1 MPPTLPPDIF
11 AIIFGRLEARDVL
24 NVRLACKGFHQLSK
38 LRTIW
43 DSLLQRD
50 VVQLDIPIPGLHGR
64 ALDSLSAEELEHA
77 FHTALKL
84 RRNWV
89 ADSPVIRRAVLVI
102 GVPNS
107 RIIALSLL
115 PDESSRRLVS
125 LSSLYGQ
132 QGVVVICCWDISSP
146 NPICIARREVRQFG
160 RMAVNWVASCHGKI
174 AVVVGSKLEIL
185 SLASGTSSPSQAF
198 VTSASIE
205 VDHDIQGVDGFHGS
219 LVLTRDRLRLYLW
232 DINNPAAKIILTN
245 DATQPSQFLD
255 CVLAEQFILVLKAG
269 AMELYALPPSIP
281 AGPAPLELG
290 PVVTHSWQW
299 RVDDAAMS
307 VRHGPRTHNGVTILL
322 RYGTLFPWAV
332 NVLHQY
338 ELRPNLFYDPFSPLT
353 EMNLPYDFPPGLND
367 TIGSPVRLHAT
378 SDLAVGPYGTAIWID
393 SHTEDYFNHA
403 DQGQRLAGKLAT
415 VNYESSEDEE
425 EPGLAQFT
433 TSMATSV
440 YAYQEEDNWVA
451 VELDEVEGKII
462 LGHDDG
468 FITIQEYV

>member
-11 AIIFGRLEARDVL
+11 AIIFGHLEARDVL
-24 NVRLACKGFHQLSK
+24 NVRLVRPYALLFLPRGSASEKACKDFHQLSK
-38 LRTIW
+38 LRIIW

-50 VVQLDIPIPGLHGR
+50 VIQLDIPIPGLHGR
-64 ALDSLSAEELEHA
+64 ALDTLAAEELEHA

-107 RIIALSLL
+107 RIIALFLL
-115 PDESSRRLVS
+115 PDESSRRLIS

-132 QGVVVICCWDISSP
+132 QGVVVICCWDTSSLD
-146 NPICIARREVRQFG
+146 PICIARREVRQFG
-160 RMAVNWVASCHGKI
+160 RMAVNRVASSHGKI
-174 AVVVGSKLEIL
+174 AVVVGPKLEIL

-219 LVLTRDRLRLYLW
+219 LVLTRDRLRSYLW
-232 DINNPAAKIILTN
+232 DINNPAAKIILIN
-245 DATQPSQFLD
+245 DATQPGQFLD
-255 CVLAEQFILVLKAG
+255 CILAEQFIIVLKAG

-307 VRHGPRTHNGVTILL
+307 VRHGPRTNNGVTILL

-367 TIGSPVRLHAT
+367 TIGSPPHR
-378 SDLAVGPYGTAIWID
+378 S
-393 SHTEDYFNHA
+393 YFNHA
-403 DQGQRLAGKLAT
+403 DRGQRLAGKLAT

-433 TSMATSV
+433 SSMATSV